1 MQREAMGNGSRKSSL
16 VGYFCSSS
24 GVKKEKNLL
33 IFYSV
38 SPPNTLSHEI
48 SMWTL
53 PQRGYSEFL
62 YKCAKYVTEH

>member
-33 IFYSV
+33 IICGHYEGFDERINSIV
-38 SPPNTLSHEI
+38 DEEI
-48 SMWTL
+48 SI
-53 PQRGYSEFL
+53 GD
-62 YKCAKYVTEH
+62 YV